1 MMISKKLASLA
12 LAGLLSASSFAAIA
26 ASSDANPTA
35 TPEAPSGKQVIPG
48 DDKSPDSGNATGI
61 DGKTGSM
68 SQGADTGTTDGG
80 PGTQGAAKGDGSS
93 GASGDGNGSGA
104 GK

>member
-1 MMISKKLASLA
+1 MISKKLASLA

-26 ASSDANPTA
+26 ASSDTNPTA

-93 GASGDGNGSGA
+93 GASGGGNGSGA

>member
-48 DDKSPDSGNATGI
+48 DDKSPDSGN
-61 DGKTGSM
+61 
-68 SQGADTGTTDGG
+68 DTGTTDGG

-93 GASGDGNGSGA
+93 GASGGGNGSGA

>member
-68 SQGADTGTTDGG
+68 SQGADAGTTDGG
-80 PGTQGAAKGDGSS
+80 PTPMGATKGDGSS
-93 GASGDGNGSGA
+93 GNSGGNGSGA